1 MKGSYCYLAILKAR
15 GGQFNAVRGVSPTAR
30 SRFAPLFDILQ
41 PSPRQAENHKAYL
54 DKIGDR
60 IVASW
65 APDRPIYV
73 DARDFPVETEVFGR
87 PPAALVCELVG
98 SHGFGI
104 IPVTGTE
111 IDRGADYVRKIGRLA
126 AATGNGVCVRVEREE
141 VEEPGA
147 VRESLSRTLDLL
159 GAGDEQ
165 VDLLLDL
172 DFVGRDSSMRLQS
185 TILEAI
191 QAATSTASFRNIAI
205 AGGSIPAHLGKK
217 DTGVIRRE
225 PRVEMQAWTQVQS
238 IIGRALAFGDFG
250 VTNPRYVKPGKAVN
264 VPARIRYTTYQEH
277 LLLRTGR
284 NGHADLCR
292 QLVGMEEYEGASYS
306 VGDQRMKLAAQGF
319 AGAGSPTIWVA
330 GDLNHHLETVSTQ
343 VWDIVVKSGT
353 SAWYCLPE
361 PRRYPWL
368 QQELIES

>member
-1 MKGSYCYLAILKAR
+1 MKASYCYLPILKAR

-30 SRFAPLFDILQ
+30 SRFAPLFDIL
-41 PSPRQAENHKAYL
+41 PSPRETEKLRAYL

-60 IVASW
+60 IVSSW
-65 APDRPIYV
+65 APDRPVFV

-87 PPAALVCELVG
+87 SPAVLVCELVRT
-98 SHGFGI
+98 HGFGV

-111 IDRGADYVRKIGRLA
+111 VERGRDYVRNIGQVA
-126 AATGNGVCVRVEREE
+126 STIGNGVCVRLEREE
-141 VEEPGA
+141 VEEPTTFKQ
-147 VRESLSRTLDLL
+147 SLSRTIDLL
-159 GAGDEQ
+159 RIGDEQ
-165 VDLLLDL
+165 VDLLFDL
-172 DFVGRDSSMRLQS
+172 DFVGRDSSLRLQS

-191 QAATSTASFRNIAI
+191 QVAASMASFRNVAI
-205 AGGSIPAHLGKK
+205 AGGSIPAQLGKK
-217 DTGVIRRE
+217 DTGVVRRE

-238 IIGRALAFGDFG
+238 ITGRPVAFGDFG
-250 VTNPRYVKPGKAVN
+250 VTNPRYVKPGKPVN

-292 QLVGMEEYEGASYS
+292 ELVAMEEYEGASYS

-319 AGAGSPTIWVA
+319 ASAGSPAIWVA
-330 GDLNHHLETVSTQ
+330 GDLNHHLETVSSQ
-343 VWDIVVKSGT
+343 VWEVVVRSGM
-353 SAWYCLPE
+353 SVWYSLPQ

-368 QQELIES
+368 QQELIEN